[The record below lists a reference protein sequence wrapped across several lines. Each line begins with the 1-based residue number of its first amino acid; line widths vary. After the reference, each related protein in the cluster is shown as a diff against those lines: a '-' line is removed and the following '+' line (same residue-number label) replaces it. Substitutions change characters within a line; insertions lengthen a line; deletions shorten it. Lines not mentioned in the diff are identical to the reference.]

1 MKSKAYQKHRQL
13 KKLVLHRYTVITRFF
28 NLYFIEVAKQI
39 LFLSEQTNFS
49 ASDWLGRNFP
59 TA

>member
-1 MKSKAYQKHRQL
+1 MESKAYQKHRQM

-49 ASDWLGRNFP
+49 ASD
-59 TA
+59 